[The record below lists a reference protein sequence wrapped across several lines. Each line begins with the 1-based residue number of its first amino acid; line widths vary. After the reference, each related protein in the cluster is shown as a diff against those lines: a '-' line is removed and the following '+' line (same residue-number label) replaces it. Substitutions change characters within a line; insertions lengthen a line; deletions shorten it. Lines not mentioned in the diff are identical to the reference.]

1 MAKVAGASNI
11 LPHKST
17 RTGVAQAPTNQ
28 GEKGM
33 IRGAA
38 RPRAERRR
46 KDQMIFIERR
56 KGKAWMYGQMAFFV
70 ILLYILL
77 RLTS

>member
-1 MAKVAGASNI
+1 M
-11 LPHKST
+11 T
-17 RTGVAQAPTNQ
+17 
-28 GEKGM
+28 
-33 IRGAA
+33 RGAA